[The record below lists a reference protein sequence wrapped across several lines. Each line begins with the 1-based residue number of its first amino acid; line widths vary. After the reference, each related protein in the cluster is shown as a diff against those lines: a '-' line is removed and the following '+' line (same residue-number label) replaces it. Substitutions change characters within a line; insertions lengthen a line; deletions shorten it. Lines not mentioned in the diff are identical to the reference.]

1 MADPHAEFAPDV
13 VAKIG
18 DAVLARLRADAGLVA
33 FFAVGEGIVDVE
45 AERLALQG
53 ASIKAPML
61 GVALGPNEERRIG
74 NDNYTELKTAVDLIL
89 LTEVEQ
95 PRGANG
101 WLRARLVNRV
111 KALLAADSGTLLD
124 DEGNRITEALVEF
137 SRLDFGAFGG
147 VLAQQKRV
155 VVTALRATYQ
165 SNIDQIS
172 REFEE

>member
-1 MADPHAEFAPDV
+1 MADPHAEFAPDIA
-13 VAKIG
+13 AKIG
-18 DAVLARLRADAGLVA
+18 DSSLARLQADADLVA
-33 FFAVGEGIVDVE
+33 FFATGEGIVAIE
-45 AERLALQG
+45 AERIALQG

-61 GVALGPNEERRIG
+61 GVALGPSEERRIG
-74 NDNYTELKTAVDLIL
+74 NDNFTELRTAVDVFI
-89 LTEVEQ
+89 LTELEQ
-95 PRGANG
+95 TRGTND

-111 KALLAADSGTLLD
+111 KMRMAADSGTLLD
-124 DEGNRITEALVEF
+124 EEGNRITEALVEF

-165 SNIDQIS
+165 SDIDQIS